1 MQNPNHDTVKSLSRG
16 QADLSHLCTG
26 RILEEMVLTALL
38 INLGGLSWYLA
49 APFIPNEHR

>member
-26 RILEEMVLTALL
+26 RILEETVLTAFL
-38 INLGGLSWYLA
+38 INLRGLSWCPSA
-49 APFIPNEHR
+49 IFTPNEHR